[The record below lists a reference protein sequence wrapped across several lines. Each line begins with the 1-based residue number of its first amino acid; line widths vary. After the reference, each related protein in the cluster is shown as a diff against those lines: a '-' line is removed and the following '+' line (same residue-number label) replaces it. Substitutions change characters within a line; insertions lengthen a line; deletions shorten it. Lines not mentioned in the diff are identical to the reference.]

1 MIVTFWAIFEKPHY
15 YVKLL
20 CQLLVQLLGYFLLQH
35 MATLLRANLGT
46 HVKVDSDR
54 ISAYILLSC
63 YGLNDNLFT
72 GLIKKLTTGPD
83 PSEKVSIYLCSTLNF
98 KHSERVDLR

>member
-35 MATLLRANLGT
+35 MATLGP
-46 HVKVDSDR
+46 
-54 ISAYILLSC
+54 
-63 YGLNDNLFT
+63 
-72 GLIKKLTTGPD
+72 TT
-83 PSEKVSIYLCSTLNF
+83 K
-98 KHSERVDLR
+98 R